1 MVYKHTN
8 SRGQDYYLHSLTVTL
23 RGSGKNQTIYFFSKD
38 VRDGSVDN
46 VPQGYQVVENTRTGL
61 PILKKGSS

>member
-1 MVYKHTN
+1 MAYKHTN
-8 SRGQDYYLHSLTVTL
+8 SKGQDYYLHSQTVIL

-46 VPQGYQVVENTRTGL
+46 VPPGYQIVENTRTGL
-61 PILKKGSS
+61 PILKKIS